1 MMCLAVE
8 YTIEFGGAPQDV
20 TITTS
25 GPASA
30 DGLIGFVTALVSSPR
45 YRPGMSILVDHMAL
59 DARTLTAADV
69 QALADA
75 VVRLDEQIGLSRAAI
90 VVPNPLTFGFA
101 RMYEHQAEA
110 AQVRSRVFYSRSE
123 ALDWLR
129 EKAIADAQWQPA

>member
-1 MMCLAVE
+1 MIDPAVE
-8 YTIEFGGAPQDV
+8 YTIEFGGASQDV

-25 GPASA
+25 GMA
-30 DGLIGFVTALVSSPR
+30 DAEGLISFVTALVSSPQ
-45 YRPGMSILVDHMAL
+45 YRPGMAILVDHTAL

-75 VVRLDEQIGLSRAAI
+75 VVRLDERIGPSRAAI
-90 VVPNPLTFGFA
+90 LVPNPLTFGFA

-123 ALDWLR
+123 ALTWLASR
-129 EKAIADAQWQPA
+129 DGVLGASGST